1 LPARFQVANKPCQG
15 QAAAC
20 LGSPPQSNISLKG
33 WDHWMAVDSVAP
45 QPAGQDQAWQ
55 ALIRHRDI
63 QFAFP
68 DSPGIAPMPF
78 WLRRLLDFFHR
89 HADWVD
95 YTGWALLGAGAL
107 VLAYFLVRHILRRGW
122 AQAESPPLHPLPA
135 WQPDVDQ
142 ARLLLRDADA
152 LAAQGRFEDAA
163 HLLLLVCIQELGE
176 RRPGLV
182 LPALTSREISHLEV
196 LSPQARHIF
205 SHIAMVVERC
215 LFGARALG
223 AEDFSQV
230 RAAFEQ
236 FTIPAAGRA
245 AA

>member
-1 LPARFQVANKPCQG
+1 
-15 QAAAC
+15 
-20 LGSPPQSNISLKG
+20 
-33 WDHWMAVDSVAP
+33 MAVDSVVP
-45 QPAGQDQAWQ
+45 QPAGQDHAWQ

-68 DSPGIAPMPF
+68 DSPAKSPTPL
-78 WLRRLLDFFHR
+78 WLQRLLDFLHR
-89 HADWVD
+89 HSTWFD
-95 YTGWALLGAGAL
+95 YAGWALLAGGVL
-107 VLAYFLVRHILRRGW
+107 VLGYFLVRHILRRGW
-122 AQAESPPLHPLPA
+122 AQAENPPMHPLPA
-135 WQPDVDQ
+135 WQPDVHQ

-163 HLLLLVCIQELGE
+163 HLLLLVCIQELTE

-182 LPALTSREISHLEV
+182 LPALTSREIAHLEA
-196 LSPQARHIF
+196 LSPQARRVF
-205 SHIAMVVERC
+205 SEIALVVERC

-223 AEDFSQV
+223 AEDFAQV

-236 FTIPAAGRA
+236 FTIPEVWRA